1 MKAFFLFLAV
11 AWGSNLSAQSGS
23 VVIKGNLGFLKTGDS
38 VILQVYQSPL
48 FNRESDII
56 KIVKKVHKGSFSL
69 NVPISEPFRYV
80 SLLLP
85 YTGDN
90 KDGSK
95 NLYDFLIEKGDN
107 MRYST
112 KNPNEFS
119 GKGSKK
125 WLIQK
130 RLSAIDNHFQNGN
143 KGFDGIINQFKAI
156 DSGLVM
162 KLNLLSKH
170 KRDLNNNAT
179 KLFIADNFAHSWLLK
194 ALILRNSRADKR
206 DIAGV
211 LSNYKDMTA
220 GKYFTAQDSL
230 SVLPG
235 SVSFCEGVIAKYRLD
250 SCFRKNELFS
260 VSRCYTALKRCY
272 SGLLREK
279 LLTTL
284 LYNCRNNPED
294 ISDCLSDAAGL
305 IRVPVLK
312 AVLESLQMAGFKDTE
327 VYKFALS
334 DTSGKKVFLSD
345 FKGKIVLLD
354 FWFTGCS
361 ACTQLSG
368 KLRKIEPEIDLKNVV
383 LISINIDKDKN
394 NWIGS
399 VRSGQYTSPHGINLN
414 TGVLGNKHPLIT
426 HYLITAYPT
435 LLIFN
440 KEGKRMRNPQDPL
453 ADDGK
458 DLISLLN

>member
-1 MKAFFLFLAV
+1 MKVFFLILTMAWSSHLLAQPD
-11 AWGSNLSAQSGS
+11 SAI
-23 VVIKGNLGFLKTGDS
+23 IKGNLGFLKNGDS
-38 VILQVYQSPL
+38 VILQVYLNPL
-48 FNRESDII
+48 FNKESDII
-56 KIVKKVHKGSFSL
+56 KIVKKVHKGSFSFK
-69 NVPISEPFRYV
+69 VPVNETFRYI

-85 YTGDN
+85 YTGAN

-95 NLYDFLIEKGDN
+95 NLNDFLIEKGDN
-107 MRYST
+107 IRYST

-119 GKGSKK
+119 GQGSKK

-143 KGFDGIINQFKAI
+143 KGFDGIINQFKVI

-170 KRDLNNNAT
+170 KMDLNNNTA
-179 KLFIADNFAHSWLLK
+179 KIFAADNFAHSWYLK
-194 ALILRNSRADKR
+194 TLILRNSHADKM
-206 DIAGV
+206 DIAGI
-211 LSNYKDMTA
+211 LSNYKEVTA

-230 SVLPG
+230 TVLPG

-250 SCFRKNELFS
+250 SCFRKNEPFF
-260 VSRCYTALKRCY
+260 VSQCYYIIKARY

-284 LYNCRNNPED
+284 LYRYRNSAED
-294 ISDCLSDAAGL
+294 ISDCLNDAASL

-312 AVLESLQMAGFKDTE
+312 EVLESLQMAGFKDTE

-334 DTSGKKVFLSD
+334 DTSGKKVLLSD

-368 KLRKIEPEIDLKNVV
+368 KLRKIEPKIDLKSTV
-383 LISINIDKDKN
+383 LISINVDRDRGK
-394 NWIGS
+394 WIGS
-399 VRSGQYTSPHGINLN
+399 VRGGRYTSPHGINLN
-414 TGVLGNKHPLIT
+414 TGALGNKHPLIK

-440 KEGKRMRNPQDPL
+440 REGKRMRNPQDPL

>member
-1 MKAFFLFLAV
+1 MKTIFLFLAL
-11 AWGSNLSAQSGS
+11 AWGSNLLAQPGSA
-23 VVIKGNLGFLKTGDS
+23 VIKGNLSFLKNGDS
-38 VILQVYQSPL
+38 VTLQVYPSHL
-48 FNRESDII
+48 FNMEPDLV
-56 KIVKKVHKGSFSL
+56 KIVKNVHSGSFSFKIPV
-69 NVPISEPFRYV
+69 NESFRYV
-80 SLLLP
+80 SLILP

-107 MRYST
+107 ISYSS

-119 GKGSKK
+119 GQGSKK

-130 RLSAIDNHFQNGN
+130 RLGAIDTHFQNSN
-143 KGFDGIINQFKAI
+143 KGFDGIINQFKLI

-170 KRDLNNNAT
+170 KRDLNNNTA
-179 KLFIADNFAHSWLLK
+179 KLFIADEFARSWYLK
-194 ALILRNSRADKR
+194 ALILRNSRTDKR
-206 DIAGV
+206 NIAGV
-211 LSNYKDMTA
+211 LSNYKDVAA
-220 GKYFTAQDSL
+220 GKYFNARDSL
-230 SVLPG
+230 TVLPR

-250 SCFRKNELFS
+250 SCFRKNEPFA
-260 VSRCYTALKRCY
+260 VSPCYYTLKTRY
-272 SGLLREK
+272 SGPLREK

-284 LYNCRNNPED
+284 LYNYRNGAED
-294 ISDCLSDAAGL
+294 ISDCLNDATSL
-305 IRVPVLK
+305 IRTPVLK
-312 AVLESLQMAGFKDTE
+312 VVLESLQIAGFKDTE

-334 DTSGKKVFLSD
+334 DTSGKKVFLAD

-368 KLRKIEPEIDLKNVV
+368 KLREIESKIDFKNVV
-383 LISINIDKDKN
+383 FISINIDQSKN
-394 NWIGS
+394 QWISS
-399 VRSGQYTSPHGINLN
+399 VRGGQYTSAHEINLN
-414 TGVLGNKHPLIT
+414 TGVLGNKHPFIKHFLIT
-426 HYLITAYPT
+426 GYPT

-440 KEGKRMRNPQDPL
+440 REGNRMRNPQNPL
-453 ADDGK
+453 SDDGE